1 MTAYAPPPAYPV
13 ADVRYR
19 NGLGLTSLILGL
31 VALTLCWIPFI
42 NYLSVVLGLVGIVLA
57 IVGFARIGKR
67 GANNP
72 VTTAIG
78 ALVSARDRAR
88 VRRLELLRQRGR
100 QVDHSVREGHGQGRH
115 RVRGTA
121 GLPGEDSARRP
132 RVPGQGRRL
141 LTAGVPVRRLPE

>member
-78 ALVSARDRAR
+78 ALVSALAI
-88 VRRLELLRQRGR
+88 VLAFVAWNSFANA
-100 QVDHSVREGHGQGRH
+100 VDKSITQFEKDMDKA
-115 RVRGTA
+115 GTEFEVQMDCLA
-121 GLPGEDSARRP
+121 KIPLGD
-132 RVPGQGRRL
+132 
-141 LTAGVPVRRLPE
+141 PEYQAKADAC